1 MTNTSMLND
10 YILKSGIKKKKIA
23 ETLGISYTSL
33 RKKMNNAVD
42 FRADE
47 VLKMCKLLGINNSAT
62 LDKSLQKVWVYRTPD
77 MLTDF

>member
-62 LDKSLQKVWVYRTPD
+62 RDAIFFNENVGK
-77 MLTDF
+77 